1 MAEIRQWDGVIVT
14 YNKRVIHLSS
24 ESSTEYEDIEKIEYI
39 CYEDFN
45 SLSLGKKLKATQ
57 KTFDQV
63 QWVNNGHIL
72 PIYMVFCSIC
82 QNVLDIH
89 TEYCCSSHQI
99 KIPLND
105 RLGLLK
111 IMTEQI
117 LNDQTLCKF
126 ITIRA
131 LHYFNLVDNDKKTLI
146 ELGKEHISL
155 FATTPAGIMLQSELT
170 ETT

>member
-14 YNKRVIHLSS
+14 YRTVTVHLSS
-24 ESSTEYEDIEKIEYI
+24 ESSADYENIEKVEYI

-45 SLSLGKKLKATQ
+45 SLSLGDKLKDTQ
-57 KTFDQV
+57 KTFDHI
-63 QWVNNGHIL
+63 QWIDNGFIQ
-72 PIYMVFCSIC
+72 PKYTIFCSIC

-99 KIPLND
+99 KITPSD

-117 LNDQTLCKF
+117 TEDETLCTF
-126 ITIRA
+126 MTVQA
-131 LHYFNLVDNDKKTLI
+131 LQYYNLTNNDIETLI
-146 ELGKEHISL
+146 NIGKEHISL
-155 FATTPAGIMLQSELT
+155 FATTPAGILLHSELKEST
-170 ETT
+170 